1 MVVPAVLG
9 GWFGKLVVSALAAVG
24 TLRYGAGLYAW
35 RETEKLERPVYTVLR
50 KLSDGVELRQYEPYL
65 IAETTVDGVGFQ
77 RKPTGDG
84 FRTCAAYIFGK
95 NKSRRSG
102 DSEKM
107 AMTAPVRIQS
117 EKMAM
122 TAPVRLIG
130 GSKGKTKVSFVIGK
144 EYSMQTAPKP
154 LDRNV
159 TLRKVP
165 GHVLAVRTFSGP
177 PPNDE
182 RVEKESLRLKR
193 ALDKENISPA
203 DGEILLYG
211 YHDPFITPNILRR
224 NEVAVRI
231 KPTDI

>member
-35 RETEKLERPVYTVLR
+35 RETEKLERPLYTVLR

-165 GHVLAVRTFSGP
+165 SHVLAVRTFSGP

-182 RVEKESLRLKR
+182 RVEKESLRLKQ